1 MVGEEVGGI
10 EEKKNTYE
18 KFKVVLERNMRIE
31 KLEQLFED
39 RQNAKNFKKVA
50 YPFLSIG
57 FIIFVLVAIF
67 ENQNDFLL
75 PVNLGLLGDFFG
87 LFGTILAAYAVVL
100 VMEDIRVNSQLVL
113 INTYL
118 RMEESELDRINT
130 KKLAKIKQMKDDG
143 FV

>member
-1 MVGEEVGGI
+1 MVGEEVGEI

-18 KFKVVLERNMRIE
+18 KFKVVLERNMTVE

-39 RQNAKNFKKVA
+39 RQNAKNFEKVA
-50 YPFLSIG
+50 YPVLSIG
-57 FIIFVLVAIF
+57 FIIFVSVAIY

-118 RMEESELDRINT
+118 RMEESELDRSLT
-130 KKLAKIKQMKDDG
+130 KRLARIKQMKDDG
-143 FV
+143 YV

>member
-1 MVGEEVGGI
+1 MVGEEVGEI

-18 KFKVVLERNMRIE
+18 NFKVVLERNMRVE

-39 RQNAKNFKKVA
+39 RQNAKRFKKVA
-50 YPFLSIG
+50 IPFLSVG
-57 FIIFVLVAIF
+57 FITFVLVAIS

-118 RMEESELDRINT
+118 RMEESELDRSLT
-130 KKLAKIKQMKDDG
+130 KRLARIKQMKDDG
-143 FV
+143 YV